1 MCGLFGQVGPG
12 IQVADLIFLKSLAW
26 VSALRG
32 TDGTGILQ
40 AGAYRTHYKN
50 LKKFNNYFLEK
61 GQHDISYFTWYH
73 EHHKEGNRKVF
84 GDISDN
90 LYAGHVRAATL
101 GNVSDNN
108 AHPFELENLIGMHNG
123 TLVDSKYMDRSWE
136 KTDSEL
142 MFEDMNIRGIVP
154 VLRDLDDKSAYSV
167 VIWDK
172 SDLTINFATN
182 GKRPLKFA
190 INKRRNVLYWASETW
205 MLTGCAARH
214 GIELAGVWEFET
226 DHLYSL
232 RPVDVR
238 SEQFPLW
245 TKYKIKQGKPEFIP
259 PEARVSN
266 IVPLPRGDLV
276 QKKDAG
282 SNETS
287 EHKGGRKGVDSKFRV
302 LCSECKVEMDLIDQ
316 YSAHK
321 VESPSSKETVFIC
334 KECHEHELLLLGVN

>member
-1 MCGLFGQVGPG
+1 MCGVFGMVGNG
-12 IQVADLIFLKSLAW
+12 IQPADLSFIKSLAW

-32 TDGTGILQ
+32 TDGTGLLQ
-40 AGAYRTHYKN
+40 AGAYRYSYRTP
-50 LKKFNNYFLEK
+50 KKFDNYFVEK
-61 GQHDISYFTWYH
+61 GQHDISYFSWYH
-73 EHHKEGNRKVF
+73 EYHKEGNKKVF
-84 GDISDN
+84 NDVTDN

-101 GNVSDNN
+101 GNVNDQN

-123 TLVDSKYMDRSWE
+123 TLVDAVYLDKSWQ

-142 MFEDMNIRGIVP
+142 MFEDMNVRGIVP

-190 INKRRNVLYWASETW
+190 INKKRNVMYWASETW

-214 GIELAGVWEFET
+214 GIELAGVWEFEV
-226 DHLYSL
+226 DHLYSF

-245 TKYKIKQGKPEFIP
+245 TKYKIKPAKSVPMLPES
-259 PEARVSN
+259 RVSN
-266 IVPLPRGDLV
+266 IVPLPRGDSV
-276 QKKDAG
+276 QKKDEKR
-282 SNETS
+282 NE
-287 EHKGGRKGVDSKFRV
+287 RKRTDDKFRT
-302 LCSECKVEMDLIDQ
+302 LCSECKVEMDLVDQ
-316 YSAHK
+316 YFAHK
-321 VESPSSKETVFIC
+321 VESSSSKESIFVC
-334 KECHEHELLLLGVN
+334 KECHEHEQLLRGVN